1 MRLSPVLEGIANLR
15 LNPLRT
21 LLSTLGIIMGVGSLV
36 SVLAVGDGVEA
47 YLREQIARTTDLLS
61 LAVEPLAFREVDGV
75 RLPNPGYPVFTAADA
90 DAVRALV
97 PPGTRVDVRIS
108 GSATLTARAFDRP
121 RAATVVGG
129 LEGTDSLAAGRPF
142 DQAEWRGTAPVTVVS
157 HALAE
162 ALAPGRPGSV
172 VGDSVGLEGTWF
184 RIVGVVA
191 PYRGEAGFVAVVP
204 LALAGSAMTRVTDP
218 RVTPL
223 VATATTVE
231 ETPLVR
237 SALERWVEGRVPEWR
252 RFVAIRSREGRL
264 VQARQ
269 GVLVF
274 KLLMGTITGISLL
287 VGGIGIM
294 NVLLAAVAERTR
306 EIGIRKA
313 TGARR
318 SDILLQFLAESA
330 AITLSGAVVGIGLG
344 LAVAF
349 ASTALMRNQANVQV
363 YAAVGAGSVAV
374 AALTAVAIG
383 LAFGLYPALRA
394 ARLDPI
400 EAIRHE

>member
-1 MRLSPVLEGIANLR
+1 MGLSSVLEGIANLR
-15 LNPLRT
+15 INPLRT

-36 SVLAVGDGVEA
+36 SVLAVGDGVDR
-47 YLREQIARTTDLLS
+47 YVREQIARTTDLLS
-61 LAVEPLAFREVDGV
+61 LAVEPLAFREVDGI

-90 DAVRALV
+90 EAVRRLM
-97 PPGTRVDVRIS
+97 PPGTRVDVRMS
-108 GSATLTARAFDRP
+108 GSSTLTGRTFDRP
-121 RAATVVGG
+121 RAATVVAL
-129 LEGTDSLAAGRPF
+129 LELTDSLVAGRYF
-142 DQAEWRGTAPVTVVS
+142 TAAELSGTAPVVVVS

-162 ALAPGRPGSV
+162 LIAPGRPFAA
-172 VGDSVGLEGTWF
+172 VGDSIGLEGTWF
-184 RIVGVVA
+184 RITGVIA
-191 PYRGEAGFVAVVP
+191 PYRGERGFVAQVP
-204 LALAGSAMTRVTDP
+204 LALAPTAMTTVTDP

-223 VATATTVE
+223 VATAARVE
-231 ETPLVR
+231 DTPAIR
-237 SALERWVEGRVPEWR
+237 AALERWVEGRVPEWR
-252 RFVAIRSREGRL
+252 RFAAVRSREGRL

-330 AITLSGAVVGIGLG
+330 AITLAGAVVGIGLG

-349 ASTALMRNQANVQV
+349 ASTALMRERADVQI
-363 YAAVGAGSVAV
+363 YAAIGVGSITVS
-374 AALTAVAIG
+374 ALTAIVIG
-383 LAFGLYPALRA
+383 LVFGLYPAVRA
-394 ARLDPI
+394 ARLAPI